1 MNLRFLHKLS
11 KPAIYVTNN
20 AWKKMEN
27 IIKISKNP
35 LGFIFH
41 ASSGGCNGFN
51 FKLELLDRERYDEI
65 NSKYPMIL
73 QDNSFDVKL
82 YVDPMSEMFLLG
94 TTIDY
99 TKEDYNKGLF
109 ENKFLFQ
116 IDPKIAS
123 SCGCGIS
130 FTPKNVK

>member
-41 ASSGGCNGFN
+41 ASSGGCNGF
-51 FKLELLDRERYDEI
+51 
-65 NSKYPMIL
+65 
-73 QDNSFDVKL
+73 
-82 YVDPMSEMFLLG
+82 
-94 TTIDY
+94 
-99 TKEDYNKGLF
+99 
-109 ENKFLFQ
+109 
-116 IDPKIAS
+116 
-123 SCGCGIS
+123 
-130 FTPKNVK
+130 